1 MENLVFLSH
10 NERDLEVRKAFSEKV
25 TSQQR
30 MTRYVGIQQ
39 DKHGGVG
46 PEKGSGGGKRVCR
59 AAPGQGSAQHAPGAE
74 GPARLGWQRGSG
86 KK

>member
-1 MENLVFLSH
+1 MFLSR

-30 MTRYVGIQQ
+30 MTRYMGIQQ

-46 PEKGSGGGKRVCR
+46 PEKGSGGGKSVGR
-59 AAPGQGSAQHAPGAE
+59 APPGQGSAQHAPGAK
-74 GPARLGWQRGSG
+74 GPTRLGWRRGSG